1 LPLIGSLAASS
12 AAALAPSKSPAEGGD
27 SVKKLPREL
36 RNLAIPD
43 RDWKDLLPPTKQAT
57 ERSAKPVREDGDDE
71 RGELLYVA
79 SDDGPPSVLTTTH
92 LPPTTTLLPPTT
104 THLPPTTTHL
114 PPLADPMETERRGER
129 TSGGDAPTVEPAF
142 TDEPVFTDE
151 KARPTSSVNTSEDGV
166 EDER

>member
-1 LPLIGSLAASS
+1 MPLIGSLAASS

-79 SDDGPPSVLTTTH
+79 SDDGPPSTHLPPTTTH
-92 LPPTTTLLPPTT
+92 LPPTTTLLPPT
-104 THLPPTTTHL
+104 
-114 PPLADPMETERRGER
+114 ADPMETERRGER

>member
-1 LPLIGSLAASS
+1 MPLIGSLAASS

-79 SDDGPPSVLTTTH
+79 SDDGPPSVLTTT
-92 LPPTTTLLPPTT
+92 LLPPTT
-104 THLPPTTTHL
+104 THLPPT
-114 PPLADPMETERRGER
+114 ADPMETERRGER
-129 TSGGDAPTVEPAF
+129 TSGGDAPTVEPVF
-142 TDEPVFTDE
+142 TDQPVFTDE

>member
-79 SDDGPPSVLTTTH
+79 SDDGPSSVL
-92 LPPTTTLLPPTT
+92 TTTLLPPTT

-114 PPLADPMETERRGER
+114 PPTADPMETERRGER
-129 TSGGDAPTVEPAF
+129 TSGGDAPTVVF

>member
-79 SDDGPPSVLTTTH
+79 SDDGPPSTHLPPTTTH
-92 LPPTTTLLPPTT
+92 LPPTTTLLPPT
-104 THLPPTTTHL
+104 
-114 PPLADPMETERRGER
+114 ADPLETERRGER

>member
-104 THLPPTTTHL
+104 THLPPT
-114 PPLADPMETERRGER
+114 ADPMETTERRGGR